1 MSTPITTIIAKPP
14 RRLLLIL
21 LLPEKIANQ
30 SPAIHFRAKQANQA
44 IIIFKHFASVS
55 QSHLL
60 TFKYLH
66 KLVNVNKKCICMVQT
81 CVYNINCSPFHDY
94 KALNFG
100 PKQATY

>member
-1 MSTPITTIIAKPP
+1 MSTSITTIVAKPP
-14 RRLLLIL
+14 GQLLLIL

-60 TFKYLH
+60 TLKYLH
-66 KLVNVNKKCICMVQT
+66 KLVNVNKKYIYGSNVC
-81 CVYNINCSPFHDY
+81 
-94 KALNFG
+94 L
-100 PKQATY
+100 